1 MTIENSARSLSMS
14 ELSSELSKI
23 CINNV
28 ARESIQARQAAAAT
42 YYDKVVDDELQVGEL
57 MYILAPRNKSK
68 KLALK
73 WFSASEV
80 VKCCHPSYWSVTTQS
95 GSLLTFEASP
105 SRCKYPSRTRST

>member
-14 ELSSELSKI
+14 ELSKI
-23 CINNV
+23 CIMLYNTGT
-28 ARESIQARQAAAAT
+28 SSCCCC

-57 MYILAPRNKSK
+57 LYVLAPRNNSK

-73 WFSASEV
+73 WFSASEI
-80 VKCCHPSYWSVTTQS
+80 VKCCHPLYWSVTTQS

-105 SRCKYPSRTRST
+105 